1 MDEREDSRAL
11 ELPYLN
17 FALTPEQE
25 RLIERWSVVNAG
37 PNKAITPSMRH
48 SSIPSFYFP
57 ASISFIAWRA
67 NEKSRTSSRGRFFSP
82 TRAMIAS
89 TSASVMVPSRERVLS
104 SLS

>member
-11 ELPYLN
+11 GLPYLN

-48 SSIPSFYFP
+48 SAFHLSTFP
-57 ASISFIAWRA
+57 R
-67 NEKSRTSSRGRFFSP
+67 RF
-82 TRAMIAS
+82 
-89 TSASVMVPSRERVLS
+89 LS
-104 SLS
+104 SPGVRTKNLGLHRGAASFRQPGR